1 MQGADPAARSD
12 GLMAHDPNPPTQWK
26 ERKEDLLPYL
36 RRLIVTIV
44 VIALAVLL
52 WELREVLLLAFA
64 AVLIAVALLALTG
77 SIRKLLRIG
86 HRAGLGLASV
96 IAILFVALVI
106 WLVAPAFQEQLA
118 RLVAQVNQAWDQV
131 QTLLTGVI
139 APEDAQ
145 EIVDTI
151 SNAVNEFW
159 PTVLTVAGGL
169 VNVLTMVIVVVFS
182 GLFLAVDPGLYR
194 RGTVLM
200 FPRDWH
206 DRIRRGLDEC
216 GNALRLWLR
225 AQLLAMLA
233 VGTLVGLG
241 TAAIGLPAP
250 LALGL
255 IAGLTEFVPILGP
268 IIGALPAILVALGSD
283 GSIVIWTILLYIAVR
298 QIESNLITPVLQ
310 RRIVSIPPAL
320 LLLSFVAL
328 GTIFGAFG
336 IIVAAPLSI
345 AIFILVREFYVG
357 DLLAEGDQLSEPKP
371 ADGKTTTAGKAIG
384 DVAEP

>member
-1 MQGADPAARSD
+1 MANDPDS
-12 GLMAHDPNPPTQWK
+12 PTQWE

-36 RRLIVTIV
+36 RRLIVTIA
-44 VIALAVLL
+44 VIGLALLM

-64 AVLIAVALLALTG
+64 AVLICVALLALTR
-77 SIRKLLRIG
+77 SIRKLLKIG
-86 HRAGLGLASV
+86 HRAALALASV
-96 IAILFVALVI
+96 IAILVVAMVI
-106 WLVAPAFQEQLA
+106 WLVSPAFQEQLV
-118 RLVAQVNQAWDQV
+118 RLVAQANQAWGQV
-131 QTLLTGVI
+131 QTLLTGVLS
-139 APEDAQ
+139 PEDAQ

-169 VNVLTMVIVVVFS
+169 VNVLTTVIVVVFS

-194 RGTVLM
+194 RGLVLL
-200 FPRDWH
+200 FPRNWH
-206 DRIRRGLDEC
+206 ERIRRGLDET

-225 AQLLAMLA
+225 AQLLTMLA
-233 VGTLVGLG
+233 VGILVGLG

-268 IIGALPAILVALGSD
+268 IIGALPAVLVALGFD
-283 GSIVIWTILLYIAVR
+283 GSTIIWTILLYIAVQ
-298 QIESNLITPVLQ
+298 QIEANLITPVLQ

-328 GTIFGAFG
+328 GSIFGAFG

-357 DLLAEGDQLSEPKP
+357 DLLAERNSLDELPRADDPEKEP
-371 ADGKTTTAGKAIG
+371 AG
-384 DVAEP
+384 